1 MYFVNVIFLVFAC
14 TYALSAQTEH
24 RSVQTSESEDNY
36 TFHVRQNTGDS
47 RALVRCMNR
56 VTTNSIDEGFRGDLT
71 TNIDEH
77 SVLSIDSADRE
88 LRVEHTGDQVD
99 ERQRVKELVA
109 RIKQCLAISEDRIE

>member
-24 RSVQTSESEDNY
+24 RSVQTSETKDNY
-36 TFHVRQNTGDS
+36 TFRVRQNTGDS

-56 VTTNSIDEGFRGDLT
+56 VTTNS
-71 TNIDEH
+71 IDEH